1 MRARQCL
8 LGTACV
14 LLLAVALTSF
24 FSWDRA
30 IPDVNAYWQA
40 AVRLRAGEPVYVT
53 PPPSPSPKAYLYPPA
68 FAAFFAPLTL
78 LTPLWGYA
86 VWQALHAVFLIWC
99 VRTAALLGGVGDPS
113 RRPDW
118 LLACLAVTF
127 PALVGEL
134 QEGQANLLAMALALQ
149 GVLWTERARPL
160 AGGLALAAA
169 AHVKLYPLA
178 LATLLVVW
186 RRSRALAAF
195 GVSLVALAATPMLW
209 RVASGPDAAA
219 GYTATTYAEFI
230 RRILSPGVSDRVVAG
245 DVQFYVLNNS
255 FAAVL
260 HRLFSDT
267 PFSPFPS
274 LASWHGPLL
283 ASVPRPILIG
293 FATVGGVLLIGA
305 ALWYAARHARTSR
318 TRLLSVGL
326 LYFGVQLTAPTCW
339 EHHLV
344 WLLAVVTP
352 LWVHARDDRLAT
364 LRLRAIL
371 AVWLAVITLPLVA
384 QLTLQATGTPT
395 LVAWLGASRAWGVPT
410 LAVLLLLA
418 EGMRSVRDERA
429 EQGSSAASSALP
441 PERPA

>member
-1 MRARQCL
+1 MRVGQWL

-14 LLLAVALTSF
+14 LLLAIALTSF
-24 FSWDRA
+24 FTWDRGN
-30 IPDVNAYWQA
+30 PDVNAYWQA
-40 AVRLRAGEPVYVT
+40 AVRLRAGEPVYVP
-53 PPPSPSPKAYLYPPA
+53 PPPSPSPKAFLYPPA

-86 VWQALHAVFLIWC
+86 VWQALHAVFLIWS
-99 VRTAALLGGVGDPS
+99 VRSAALLGGVSDPS
-113 RRPDW
+113 RRPEW

-134 QEGQANLLAMALALQ
+134 QEGQANLLTMALALQ
-149 GVLWTERARPL
+149 GFLWTERRRPL

-169 AHVKLYPLA
+169 AHVKLYALA

-186 RRSRALAAF
+186 RRYRALAAF
-195 GVSLVALAATPMLW
+195 GVWLAVLAATPMLW
-209 RVASGPDAAA
+209 RVASGLDDAV
-219 GYTATTYAEFI
+219 GYTATTYAEFV
-230 RRILSPGVSDRVVAG
+230 RRILFPGISDRVIAG

-274 LASWHGPLL
+274 LASWHGPLV
-283 ASVPRPILIG
+283 ASVPRPILIRL
-293 FATVGGVLLIGA
+293 ATGGGVLLIGA
-305 ALWYAARHARTSR
+305 ALWYAARHAPTSR
-318 TRLLSVGL
+318 SRLLSVGL
-326 LYFGVQLTAPTCW
+326 LYFAVQLTAPTCW

-352 LWVHARDDRLAT
+352 IWAHARGDRVAT

-371 AVWLAVITLPLVA
+371 AVWLVVFTFPLVV
-384 QLTLQATGTPT
+384 QLALQATGSGAG
-395 LVAWLGASRAWGVPT
+395 VAWLTASRAWGVPT

-418 EGMRSVRDERA
+418 DGMFTVRDESDA
-429 EQGSSAASSALP
+429 
-441 PERPA
+441 